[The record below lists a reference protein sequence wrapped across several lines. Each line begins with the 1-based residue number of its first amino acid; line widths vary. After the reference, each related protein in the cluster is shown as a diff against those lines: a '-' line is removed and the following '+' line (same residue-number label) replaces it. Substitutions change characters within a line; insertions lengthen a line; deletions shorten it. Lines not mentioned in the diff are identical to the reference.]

1 MVRTPRYQADGA
13 GGRSLAR
20 ASQPGPW
27 RQVRDNATARV
38 FSNEEV
44 STSDLEVT
52 RESGEGVDELL
63 DDLEY
68 DPVGGTNRVDRADDL
83 SDEVGGEFVRA
94 GAGRGGRPVDAV
106 EGSADEKGLKW
117 HR

>member
-1 MVRTPRYQADGA
+1 MTPTSSGFLQGKLRRPRFDVVTVDGDVE
-13 GGRSLAR
+13 
-20 ASQPGPW
+20 ASM
-27 RQVRDNATARV
+27 
-38 FSNEEV
+38 
-44 STSDLEVT
+44 SDVEMT

-94 GAGRGGRPVDAV
+94 RAGRRGRPIDAV
-106 EGSADEKGLKW
+106 QRSADKQRLKW